1 MTKKEQFLSVM
12 HNEKPIKWMGYGF
25 ESFTKTMYHCIMDP
39 VSIWDILFIQ
49 GENVLDHWGV
59 NHRYIPGV
67 DPGVIP
73 MVNEQNQVIKDITHW
88 RDYVTFP
95 EIPDDLDW
103 ASVQAQIAEVDRD
116 NEMIMLATFRGPFE
130 RAHCLMTFEDTLVNM
145 YEEPEAMYDLFGA
158 YIDWKL
164 KVAKLLC
171 DNLSFDVIQSHD
183 DWGSKTSMFFSVD
196 KFRELLKPHMKRL
209 YDYYHERGIIVMHHC
224 DCYAAELAPEM
235 VDIGVDIWEGVLP
248 SNNIPKVQEMTQGKM
263 LLMGGLD
270 QGLIDQSDVSEE
282 AVRAE
287 VRRAIDEYAPGG
299 AFLPCI
305 GSIECLNAWV
315 TPVVIDECNKYGA
328 EWLAKQQAK

>member
-39 VSIWDILFIQ
+39 ISIWDILFIQ

>member
-1 MTKKEQFLSVM
+1 MTNKEKFLSVM
-12 HNEKPIKWMGYGF
+12 RNEKPLKWMGYGF
-25 ESFTKTMYHCIMDP
+25 EAFTKTMYHCIMDP
-39 VSIWDILFIQ
+39 ISIWDILFIQ

-95 EIPDDLDW
+95 EIPEDLDW
-103 ASVQAQIAEVDRD
+103 ASVQKQIAEVDRD

-145 YEEPEAMYDLFGA
+145 YEEPEAMYELFGA

-235 VDIGVDIWEGVLP
+235 VDLGVDIWEGVLP
-248 SNNIPKVQEMTQGKM
+248 SNNIPKVQQMTQGKM

-270 QGLIDQSDVSEE
+270 QGLIDQ
-282 AVRAE
+282 AE

-328 EWLAKQQAK
+328 EWLAKQQAAGLA